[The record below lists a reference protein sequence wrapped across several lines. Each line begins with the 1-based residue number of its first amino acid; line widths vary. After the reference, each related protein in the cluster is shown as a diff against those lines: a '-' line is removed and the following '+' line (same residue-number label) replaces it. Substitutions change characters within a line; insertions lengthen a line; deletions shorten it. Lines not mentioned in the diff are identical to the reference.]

1 MAQANDANNKRKDK
15 LSALLG
21 NEAKSDINNSKDH
34 TDKMTSVAGKTTS
47 DTDKMTSVAGKT
59 TSDTDK
65 MISVPDKMTN
75 DTDKMT
81 NVTAMDKDVADKQK
95 LKDADVVD
103 NVDAAPKIGINLHGI
118 TEDKKT
124 KEGISASPQEK
135 RPLTPTHMPW
145 MNLDEDYISSG
156 VSPVQPR
163 RIPHLHKLEK

>member
-34 TDKMTSVAGKTTS
+34 
-47 DTDKMTSVAGKT
+47 TDKMTSVAGKT

-118 TEDKKT
+118 TEDKKR